1 MFPKILVLQNLLK
14 FTFLPSQIFYNFL
27 EIFGIFPNYFCHPN
41 FLIHFP
47 KSRNQ
52 FLMDFPFLFFSS
64 PVGPPTPFALAHR
77 MTQAAQPTTPA
88 HLASQ
93 PARPKRPTTSSPT
106 SDRSRAPPPPPP
118 SLCRRYTQ
126 AAMASL
132 PLLHTT
138 CSITPPPLDVI
149 SPLICRL
156 NRPVKAVMNTIKGRA
171 FVLRCRPLPP
181 PQRSIPAYKRCPP
194 LPGPLHTVGHHSFA
208 LFPCF
213 HELPPTTS
221 LPILPRPPRLILWCA
236 PCSINH

>member
-88 HLASQ
+88 HLLHSLLGPSGPRPHLLPPTEAGHHHHRHQ
-93 PARPKRPTTSSPT
+93 ACAAATPKPPWPAF
-106 SDRSRAPPPPPP
+106 P
-118 SLCRRYTQ
+118 SCTRH
-126 AAMASL
+126 A
-132 PLLHTT
+132 PLLHHPST
-138 CSITPPPLDVI
+138 
-149 SPLICRL
+149 
-156 NRPVKAVMNTIKGRA
+156 
-171 FVLRCRPLPP
+171 
-181 PQRSIPAYKRCPP
+181 
-194 LPGPLHTVGHHSFA
+194 
-208 LFPCF
+208 LFP
-213 HELPPTTS
+213 L
-221 LPILPRPPRLILWCA
+221 
-236 PCSINH
+236 